1 MRVSTTR
8 ACCAHTD
15 SASGWAKIE
24 RTAVATHCWAERGTR
39 VRRLSVNR
47 PSGGDENKGFP
58 RSAESTA
65 WCQILPDE
73 EVPLAPTVIGT
84 SGGYRLSGEGP
95 ITDLAN
101 AYLGHLVTRGFS
113 PATVRGY
120 AFDLLNFS
128 RFLQERG
135 IGPDAVAPSDLFDW
149 LEWQSQQ
156 TARPN
161 AGKVVKLQANR
172 GASPA
177 TMNRRVAAVR
187 GFFEYTVITG
197 SRDSNPV
204 PMGRRTTG
212 LRARPRGML
221 GHLSTG
227 KPGPGGRLVKQ
238 QQRLPESIDPADVAD
253 FIADLATY
261 RDRAVA
267 LAMVLGGLR
276 AAEVRSLKLADV
288 DMGLRRLRVTGKG
301 GRQRVVPVDRTFF
314 TELADYLH
322 SERPTGLATPEC
334 FVVLRGPTRGQAM
347 TEAGMRKIFRV
358 HRERSGATR
367 VRPHRLRHTYGT
379 ELAAAGIDLLVLKD
393 LMGHAHPET
402 TAMYVHLSP
411 ELLAAEYVR
420 AREALR

>member
-1 MRVSTTR
+1 M
-8 ACCAHTD
+8 
-15 SASGWAKIE
+15 
-24 RTAVATHCWAERGTR
+24 
-39 VRRLSVNR
+39 
-47 PSGGDENKGFP
+47 
-58 RSAESTA
+58 
-65 WCQILPDE
+65 
-73 EVPLAPTVIGT
+73 APTVIGT

-101 AYLGHLVTRGFS
+101 AYLGHLVTLGFS